1 MVPVGSS
8 GSTHETLSV
17 LSDFVSAAKFRTTD
31 VCMFVRVCVCVRVRV
46 KSIYYCIY
54 SNNSRYLHSG
64 KVICL
69 VLQPI

>member
-8 GSTHETLSV
+8 GSTHETMSV
-17 LSDFVSAAKFRTTD
+17 SLDFVSAAKFRTTD
-31 VCMFVRVCVCVRVRV
+31 VCVFVRVCVCVSACACEEIVITHV
-46 KSIYYCIY
+46 IYTQV
-54 SNNSRYLHSG
+54 